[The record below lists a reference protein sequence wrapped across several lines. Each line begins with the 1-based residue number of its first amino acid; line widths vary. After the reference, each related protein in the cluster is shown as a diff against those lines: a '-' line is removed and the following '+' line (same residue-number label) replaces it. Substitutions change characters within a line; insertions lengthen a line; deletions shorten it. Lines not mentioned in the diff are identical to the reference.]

1 MSTCDSVSTIKL
13 KQRAASEQLMWSAL
27 PGMKA
32 SGMRKKQ
39 NHDSSFPAGSASV
52 IIVSQGDLILA
63 VSRKDDHSDLGL
75 PGGKIEAGEAP
86 LTAACRE
93 AVEETGAT
101 LCNPFLVGIAE
112 VGAIRVF
119 IYRAEIFGDVYEHVN
134 SEGALVKWV
143 LPEVICSGSFGQFNT
158 EFIMPAIAR

>member
-1 MSTCDSVSTIKL
+1 MINCDSVSTTKL
-13 KQRAASEQLMWSAL
+13 KQRAASEQLIWSAL
-27 PGMKA
+27 PPMKA

-39 NHDSSFPAGSASV
+39 NYNSSFPDGSASV
-52 IIVSQGDLILA
+52 IIVEQDGLILA

-75 PGGKIEAGEAP
+75 PGGKIEAGETP

-101 LCNPFLVGIAE
+101 LCNPFLVGIAD
-112 VGAIRVF
+112 VGTIKVF
-119 IYRAEIFGDVYEHVN
+119 IYRAEIFGDVRDHVN

-143 LPEVICSGSFGQFNT
+143 KPEQICTGSFGQFNT
-158 EFIMPAIAR
+158 DFILPALAR